1 MKRFL
6 VLFILMFSCLATSK
20 VFACST
26 NCVDVQLS
34 GDIMT
39 VTGYNAK
46 GEAVYIKTVSIA
58 ATDSSN
64 ISGLSTTDESATTTT
79 TGSDSSSSTSTL
91 ANGGSVVTTTNTFTT
106 STSIIIVT
114 FTAIYDASGNLLSL
128 DVDRK
133 EYSRFEMAR

>member
-1 MKRFL
+1 MKGFI

-46 GEAVYIKTVSIA
+46 GEAVYIKTVSVA